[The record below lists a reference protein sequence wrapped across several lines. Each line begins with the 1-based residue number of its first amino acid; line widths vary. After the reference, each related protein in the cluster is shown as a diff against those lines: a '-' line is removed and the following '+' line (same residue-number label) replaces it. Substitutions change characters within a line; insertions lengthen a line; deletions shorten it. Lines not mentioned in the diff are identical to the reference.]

1 MKNDGKD
8 HDFVKQDLN
17 LLEYPMWMQQPKKE
31 TSEVVKWVDRD
42 GYVFKA
48 AGGVP
53 GKVDMLILYYLMLE
67 SQNRNWDDRM
77 VLSRYQILTG
87 CGMGVS
93 KPMMDRL
100 KQSLEKW
107 KNVVLAFSGTW
118 YSGKAYHDMQFGIVD
133 YWGIREKDNK
143 LEIRLNLE
151 WIEKVRASDFFRHIS
166 FAQMKTLRSPLALR
180 LYEILIKT
188 FHHRDQWE
196 IDVLKLAA
204 KIPMQEKY
212 FSDIAPKIEA
222 AARRVSDKTELAVK
236 VKTVKQGRGK
246 GKFIFT
252 RLPKQKPVQG
262 DLFTA
267 APPPELPDDV
277 MGKLPAG
284 DRVSCQEI
292 CQDIITRDGV
302 DGLRFYIDKAVGRKQ
317 SGRSNTSGYL
327 KTVFDL
333 DLYGDV
339 KAAKKAATDQA
350 RADLQK
356 QQKQAAADHQEQ
368 DRAKAGRA
376 ALAKLK
382 EHDPERYQALRQK
395 IAGDLGIDLDRMKRG
410 ESLTVDL
417 GVIEMIM

>member
-1 MKNDGKD
+1 VDKIR
-8 HDFVKQDLN
+8 QDVN
-17 LLEYPMWMQQPKKE
+17 FLEHPLWMQKTQKD
-31 TSEVVKWVDRD
+31 TGVVVKWTDHD
-42 GYVFKA
+42 GYVFEA

-53 GKVDMLILYYLMLE
+53 GKVDVLFLYYLMRE
-67 SQNRNWDDRM
+67 SQHKNWDDTLTM
-77 VLSRYQILTG
+77 TRYQVLNS
-87 CGMGVS
+87 CGMNTGKS
-93 KPMMDRL
+93 ERERL
-100 KQSLEKW
+100 KQSLDIW
-107 KNVVLAFSGTW
+107 KRVTLTFSGTF
-118 YSGKAYHDMQFGIVD
+118 YSGQEYHHMSFGILD
-133 YWGIREKDNK
+133 EWRERKKDNR
-143 LEIRLNLE
+143 LEIRLNKS
-151 WIEKVRASDFFRHIS
+151 WIEKIRNSDFFKYVS
-166 FAQMKTLRSPLALR
+166 FTQMKTLRSPLALR
-180 LYEILIKT
+180 LYEILVKSFYRRT
-188 FHHRDQWE
+188 TWE
-196 IDVLKLAA
+196 IGVMKLAG
-204 KIPMQEKY
+204 KVPMIEKY
-212 FSDIAPKIEA
+212 PAHVIPKVKTAIKRITEKTDLC
-222 AARRVSDKTELAVK
+222 VSVK
-236 VKTVKQGRGK
+236 VKGKRGDQV
-246 GKFIFT
+246 FIFT

-277 MGKLPAG
+277 MQKLPAG

-356 QQKQAAADHQEQ
+356 QQEQAAADHQEQ

-395 IAGDLGIDLDRMKRG
+395 VAGDLGIDLDRMKRG

-417 GVIEMIM
+417 GIIEMIT